1 MQSTSVRVY
10 GLLVSSCLGALGCAG
25 QAGKRP
31 ADPPPNLI
39 LISVDT
45 LRADR
50 LNAYGYEARRVSPH
64 IDGLAA
70 EGILFERHMA
80 ASPWTTPSHLS
91 LFTSLSPTAHG
102 VTGTFSR
109 LMNHLL
115 GRGSFERLAEARQ
128 TLAEVLAGAGWATA
142 AFTGGLAMDPGIGFD
157 QGFDSYDTSLVKM
170 SPKGMGRLRA
180 WLDEPREGPFFLFWH
195 TFEVHAPYL
204 RTEFLSDVM
213 PPDKVARVR
222 RSLRRLA
229 QSSGWKGTGEGAQI
243 LRRHGVYTR
252 AVSEALYDGGVLSM
266 DRWLGELLTAL
277 RERGLYDRTLIV
289 LTSDHGEQ
297 LGEHS
302 DSAGGGDDGLGFYNA
317 HGHTLYEEMLR
328 VPLIVKLPGQRHAGT
343 RVSTVSRT
351 IDVMPTILAELSL
364 VPDVDEMQGVPL
376 QPLWDG
382 AGKPLPLVAF
392 SESLMETWE
401 KKGLT
406 SERYKYVLSVGP
418 ASVREH
424 GRAFLPA
431 EPDAVELY
439 DLRRDPGE
447 KNNLLGPH
455 STAEANRLAA
465 LFEAELRRLSA
476 ERRGR
481 AEAGQLAPE
490 TVEGLKALGYV
501 Q

>member
-1 MQSTSVRVY
+1 MSSTSVRFLA
-10 GLLVSSCLGALGCAG
+10 LLAPSCLGALGCAG
-25 QAGKRP
+25 QAGEQS
-31 ADPPPNLI
+31 ADSPPNLI

-50 LNAYGYEARRVSPH
+50 LNAYGYEARRVSPN

-70 EGILFERHMA
+70 DGILFEGHVA

-115 GRGSFERLAEARQ
+115 GRGSFDKLADSRQ
-128 TLAEVLAGAGWATA
+128 TLAEVLAGAGWDTA
-142 AFTGGLAMDPGIGFD
+142 AFTGGLAMDPGIGFG

-180 WLDEPREGPFFLFWH
+180 WLEVERERPFFLFWH

-204 RTEFLSDVM
+204 RTAFLPDVM

-229 QSSGWKGTGEGAQI
+229 QSRGWKGTGEGAEI
-243 LRRHGVYTR
+243 LRRHGVYTQ

-266 DRWLGELLTAL
+266 DGWLGELLSAL
-277 RERGLYDRTLIV
+277 RDRGLYDRTLIV

-297 LGEHS
+297 LGERS
-302 DSAGGGDDGLGFYNA
+302 ASAGGGDDGLGFYNA
-317 HGHTLYEEMLR
+317 HGHTLYDEMLR
-328 VPLIVKLPGQRHAGT
+328 VPLIVKLPGQRYAGT
-343 RVSTVSRT
+343 RVAAVSRT

-364 VPDVDEMQGVPL
+364 APEVDEMQGVPL
-376 QPLWDG
+376 QPLWEG
-382 AGKPLPLVAF
+382 AREPPPLVAF
-392 SESLMETWE
+392 SESLMETSE
-401 KKGLT
+401 KKSLT
-406 SERYKYVLSVGP
+406 SHRYKYILSVGP
-418 ASVREH
+418 EIVSQH

-431 EPDAVELY
+431 EADAVELY
-439 DLRRDPGE
+439 DLRHDPGE
-447 KNNLLGPH
+447 RDNLLGPGR
-455 STAEANRLAA
+455 TAQSARLAVM
-465 LFEAELRRLSA
+465 FEAELRRRSA
-476 ERRGR
+476 EGAGR
-481 AEAGQLAPE
+481 AETGQLAPE